1 MINEEIPKI
10 TDEELFRSA
19 AFAAYLTDI
28 AETVTGR
35 YKRHIKVRTGY
46 NTRDDARLAY
56 TDNEEIYI
64 NTGNYITR
72 SFPTRVLKA
81 DSLIGMNAHEIG
93 HILYTDFSLS
103 SCYFELLEKG
113 RVFSDEPVDFSEEEK
128 EALTEM
134 EQYLKTGSGI
144 AKAAILKAAKHILN
158 ILEDAYIEARVCEAY
173 PGKFAVGITLNN
185 IRFSEM
191 VPSVDEQLKNGNYRF
206 SVFTNMLLQYCNGG
220 DFNNRD
226 NYEGE
231 ILEHLLEVLPL
242 VDHAIYE
249 PDMQERCNATN
260 RIMVSIWE
268 YVKEIVEKAEE
279 RQREKRA
286 TDSESRKDLE
296 EELNEQI
303 VRTAHTP
310 FRGGSPIPLEDISGP
325 DTEGK
330 EKLRE
335 KLSDAL
341 DRESAEGVEVD
352 VCDKISRLLKEIAKD
367 TVEAKLYDEL
377 TKELEEDA
385 KHLVLGS
392 AHTDVNIRIERKK
405 DVDEGMI
412 FRYECLAK
420 ELLPISKQMQKRL
433 KRLFKDTAHTEKMTA
448 LPMGRRLEPRL
459 LSDKEGR
466 IFSRKRLPSEK
477 KDLAVALLLDESGSM
492 SWCDR
497 IRSARNAAIIVYDFC
512 TAMDIP
518 VMIMGHTEHEDV
530 VLYPYTD
537 FDSCGEKD
545 RYRLMDISARR
556 DNRDGAALRYV
567 AERLLKQP
575 EEKKLLMLVSDGQP
589 LARGYSGVEAEA
601 DLRSIKQEFSNK
613 GVLFVAA
620 AIGSDK
626 ENIERIYGSSFL
638 DITDLNELPFLLV
651 RKIERALKG

>member
-1 MINEEIPKI
+1 
-10 TDEELFRSA
+10 
-19 AFAAYLTDI
+19 
-28 AETVTGR
+28 
-35 YKRHIKVRTGY
+35 
-46 NTRDDARLAY
+46 AY

-103 SCYFELLEKG
+103 SCYFKLLEKG
-113 RVFSDEPVDFSEEEK
+113 RVFSDEPADFSEEEK

-231 ILEHLLEVLPL
+231 ILEHFLEVLPL

-279 RQREKRA
+279 RQREKRT

-303 VRTAHTP
+303 VRTAHAP

-341 DRESAEGVEVD
+341 EHESAEGAEVD
-352 VCDKISRLLKEIAKD
+352 VCDKISKLLKEIAKD

-433 KRLFKDTAHTEKMTA
+433 KRLFKDTAYTEKMTA

-512 TAMDIP
+512 KAMDIS

-589 LARGYSGVEAEA
+589 LARGYSGLEAED